1 LSSIAAAVALNAGQD
16 AYEALELLE
25 LGRGVIAGLF
35 LEMRIDIS
43 TLKQQYP
50 ILAEEFKTLRN
61 ELDLPTRRASLS
73 TPSGDTPSLGPH
85 TKRRREAEQRFN
97 NVLIEI
103 CT

>member
-35 LEMRIDIS
+35 
-43 TLKQQYP
+43 
-50 ILAEEFKTLRN
+50 LAEEFKTLRN